1 MVQRYIHIGYPKCAS
16 TSLQYFYF
24 TRHPEM
30 YHLGWG
36 CSHTPTGWVDDE
48 VAAAL
53 EVDLRM
59 AKTRNYNPQ
68 VTRAAIGKHFE
79 WASKMEQYK
88 AIGIS
93 WESLCFTLVYDVD
106 VTLKAARLFHTF
118 GKGTKIVVVL
128 RNQLQLIRSMYFELV
143 RGGMSKTFS
152 EYLEFLYYWRFTGM
166 TTDLLYDD
174 VLATFASLF
183 GAENILL
190 VPFEHLA
197 QDNAPPL
204 KRISTFLGLSDAV
217 QTLGRLN
224 ATEDL
229 RILERVRQL
238 NAGESHDFGAPL
250 FSHLYPDKMAAYWAR
265 EGLPFPDAA
274 RVAMGMRDKH
284 TTRAESEIGEDS
296 PELDTRYTPEW
307 ESRFA
312 SFYAESNRRVMQR
325 WGLDLEALGYPV

>member
-1 MVQRYIHIGYPKCAS
+1 MVQRYVHIGYPKCAS

-36 CSHTPTGWVDDE
+36 CSHTPSGWVTDD
-48 VAAAL
+48 VAAAF
-53 EVDLRM
+53 EVDMRM
-59 AKTRNYNPQ
+59 AKTRQYRPE
-68 VTRAAIGKHFE
+68 VTRAAIGQHFE
-79 WASKMEQYK
+79 WAEKLDYK
-88 AIGIS
+88 AVGVS

-106 VTLKAARLFHTF
+106 VALKAARLFHAF

-143 RGGMSKTFS
+143 RGGMSKTFE

-174 VLATFASLF
+174 VLATFAALF
-183 GAENILL
+183 GADNIVL
-190 VPFEHLA
+190 VPFESLA
-197 QDNAPPL
+197 EDNAREL
-204 KRISTFLGLSDAV
+204 KRISGFLGLSDAV

-229 RILERVRQL
+229 RVLERVRKL

-250 FSHLYPDKMAAYWAR
+250 FSHLYPGKMAAYWAR
-265 EGLPFPDAA
+265 EGLEFPESA
-274 RVAMGMRDKH
+274 RVAMSMREKH
-284 TTRAESEIGEDS
+284 FSRAQGEVDDTS
-296 PELDTRYTPEW
+296 PELDTTYPPTW

-312 SFYAESNRRVMQR
+312 SFYAGSNRKVGER
-325 WGLDLEALGYPV
+325 WGLDLGALGYPV